1 MNTQAR
7 LALLA
12 MLGLATPPQASE
24 LGRLFFSPIERA
36 KLDQQARKEHTQ
48 DSRTDTTVTVNG
60 IIKRSDGSR
69 IAWING
75 KPHEVGANDNPNV
88 VAVTVT
94 GKRQAIDVTVG
105 QRLILERA
113 LPPQPDD
120 IVPQHKAAP

>member
-1 MNTQAR
+1 MNIQAR

-12 MLGLATPPQASE
+12 IFGLSTPTLASE
-24 LGRLFFSPIERA
+24 LGRLFFSPNERA
-36 KLDQQARKEHTQ
+36 RLDQHAREEHTP

-75 KPHEVGANDNPNV
+75 KPQEVGANHDPNV
-88 VAVTVT
+88 VAVTVA
-94 GKRQAIDVTVG
+94 GKRQVIDVTVG
-105 QRLILERA
+105 QRLILERT

-120 IVPQHKAAP
+120 LVPQHKATP